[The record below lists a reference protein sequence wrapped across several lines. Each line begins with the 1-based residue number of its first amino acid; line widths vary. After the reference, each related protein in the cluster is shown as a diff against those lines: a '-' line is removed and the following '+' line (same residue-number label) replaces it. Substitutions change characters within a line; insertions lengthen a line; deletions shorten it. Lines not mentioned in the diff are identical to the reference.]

1 MRVAMRQRTAHC
13 RHIAHAHVGQPLHGA
28 RDHRRMARDLGRM
41 LERGERRERPDSQLA
56 GLHHQHQ
63 RGAAGDRP
71 HVGIVWVD
79 QRNRFLKRTRL
90 NQIERRHGAAPGP
103 LLAKAAVSRA
113 INCFSISF
121 AFALST
127 GCPMLP
133 SFPVSVA
140 SIA

>member
-1 MRVAMRQRTAHC
+1 DAGKAVAQFAQ
-13 RHIAHAHVGQPLHGA
+13 AYQSA
-28 RDHRRMARDLGRM
+28 RPEH
-41 LERGERRERPDSQLA
+41 A

-63 RGAAGDRP
+63 RGAAGDRS
-71 HVGIVWVD
+71 HLWIVRIDVRNSLLERGRLD
-79 QRNRFLKRTRL
+79 QF
-90 NQIERRHGAAPGP
+90 ERRHGAAPGP
-103 LLAKAAVSRA
+103 PLAKAAVSRA
-113 INCFSISF
+113 VNFFSISF